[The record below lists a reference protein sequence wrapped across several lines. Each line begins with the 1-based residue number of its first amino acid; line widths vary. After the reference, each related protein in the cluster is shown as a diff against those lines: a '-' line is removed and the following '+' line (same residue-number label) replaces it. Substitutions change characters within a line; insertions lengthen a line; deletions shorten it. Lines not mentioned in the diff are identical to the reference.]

1 VLVWRLFQS
10 LQQGLNFISA
20 IRAGQNV
27 SFFSMCLA
35 DNDLDDHFMKSLFK
49 TRKTVIVM
57 EFLSRIFRWIELHRT
72 ASDRGRSVD
81 YRVIPR
87 YGWPVFILL
96 LLLGM
101 AGGCGFFPQT
111 PPPKTD
117 FRASQVSRTQPSV
130 DAGAEFPVSPIH
142 FERVMNSGVNFQHRT
157 GNSDERPFP
166 AANGSG
172 LGAIDYDLDGVYDL
186 YFATGRSFPLDEPDP
201 LASGNRLYRNLR
213 NWTFLDVTTLAGV
226 GHLGYSAGLAVGDFN
241 GDGFSDIYVNC
252 YGPNV
257 LYQNNGDGTFHPLDE
272 GAGVNDPRWGTS
284 AAFLDYDGDGN
295 LDLYVCN
302 YAKWS
307 LATNAFCGNHATNT
321 RIFCNPNSVEAE
333 AHGLFHNQGDGTFQE
348 CSVEAGVGGGSGR
361 GQGVIAAD
369 VDRDG
374 LIDLYVANDL
384 QPNFLFQNLGQG
396 RFRDISEES
405 GAAYDKAGQ
414 VHAGMGVDAED
425 LNQDGLPELFVTN
438 FEQEYNTCYDN
449 QGHMTFLDVSEIRG
463 LAAASRPW
471 VGWGTALV
479 DLDSDGLRD
488 VIVTN
493 GHTDANLSA
502 MGRDSEYLQPPLIW
516 RNLGKRFAVVS
527 ETAGDYFQDRFC
539 GRALSAVDLDNDGDL
554 DIVIGHQDQIP
565 ALLRNDGLKEVEV
578 RKKTVTLKLVG
589 RNSVR
594 DAIGAQVQIKSG
606 KLATFHQVRGG
617 GSYLSA
623 QDPRIIGVCDGAVA
637 IVTIRW
643 PSGLESLVPDLATG
657 AEYVLIEPRLEAEAP
672 YISVQKNRK
681 TESFRTNPKLR

>member
-1 VLVWRLFQS
+1 M
-10 LQQGLNFISA
+10 
-20 IRAGQNV
+20 
-27 SFFSMCLA
+27 SFPQFGRVKTFRFSTCPFV
-35 DNDLDDHFMKSLFK
+35 DNDFDDHSMRSLFNL
-49 TRKTVIVM
+49 RKSVIVM
-57 EFLSRIFRWIELHRT
+57 ETLSRIFPGIEPQRSVIQRSVIQHGGSS
-72 ASDRGRSVD
+72 ADRGVPRS
-81 YRVIPR
+81 
-87 YGWPVFILL
+87 GWPVLILL
-96 LLLGM
+96 LLPGLI
-101 AGGCGFFPQT
+101 GGCGFFHKTPGPQT
-111 PPPKTD
+111 DSPALKD
-117 FRASQVSRTQPSV
+117 SRPQPSV
-130 DAGAEFPVSPIH
+130 DAGAEFSLAPIH
-142 FERVMNSGVNFQHRT
+142 FERVMNSGVDFQHQT
-157 GNSDERPFP
+157 GNSAERPFP

-186 YFATGRSFPLDEPDP
+186 YFATGRSFPLDGPDP
-201 LASGNRLYRNLR
+201 LAMGNRLYRNLR
-213 NWTFLDVTTLAGV
+213 NWTFLDVTVLAGV

-241 GDGFSDIYVNC
+241 GDGFPDIYVNC

-307 LATNAFCGNHATNT
+307 LATNAFCGNHLTNT

-333 AHGLFHNQGDGTFQE
+333 AHGLFHNEGDGTFQE
-348 CSVEAGVGGGSGR
+348 RSVEAGVGGGSGR

-414 VHAGMGVDAED
+414 VHAGMGVDAAD

-449 QGHMTFLDVSEIRG
+449 QGQMTLLDVSEIRG

-502 MGRDSEYLQPPLIW
+502 MGRDSEYLQPALIW

-527 ETAGDYFQDRFC
+527 ETAGDYFQERFC
-539 GRALSAVDLDNDGDL
+539 GRALSTVDLDNDGDL

-578 RKKTVTLKLVG
+578 RKKTVTLKLIG
-589 RNSVR
+589 RNSGR
-594 DAIGAQVQIKSG
+594 DAIGALVQIKSG

-623 QDPRIIGVCDGAVA
+623 QDPRILGVCDGAVA
-637 IVTIRW
+637 SVTIRW
-643 PSGLESLVPDLATG
+643 PSGLESLVPDLAPG
-657 AEYVLIEPRLEAEAP
+657 AEYVVIEPRSGAEEP
-672 YISVQKNRK
+672 YLSLQKNVK
-681 TESFRTNPKLR
+681 IESSRIELKSR